1 MQVVPGS
8 VNKAVV
14 TLSRGWRAPIVAADL
29 QGTRHSMRKPRTSV
43 PLEHWIGYRFSLISA
58 RLGNFIAQMY
68 ASRHD
73 LTMPAWRSLAVIAR
87 HQPLTATQL
96 GKLTSSDPYKVTR
109 AIELLVRRGLIR
121 RDNDRADRRRASL
134 RLTAQGRKVYQDIE
148 KFVVRVEREL
158 TSAFNARELSALRQ
172 SLDTLDR
179 QLEHVRS
186 RDWEKFLKN

>member
-1 MQVVPGS
+1 
-8 VNKAVV
+8 
-14 TLSRGWRAPIVAADL
+14 
-29 QGTRHSMRKPRTSV
+29 
-43 PLEHWIGYRFSLISA
+43 
-58 RLGNFIAQMY
+58 MY

-134 RLTAQGRKVYQDIE
+134 RLTAQGRKVYSDIE
-148 KFVVRVEREL
+148 RFVVRVEREL
-158 TSAFNARELSALRQ
+158 TSAFDARELSALRQ